1 MVGPNFLRTQD
12 ARIDGSSICYVR
24 SWFWPVSLWS
34 GPPLFLSK
42 NAQQVQKVTLF
53 FFIWRGEEIGLWFWY
68 IWMVWWLNFFLNFFI
83 FLNFSHLQGETM
95 GQSWTTSANF
105 GYVPCLQTN
114 WIFHRFL
121 KGCFSLI
128 NTTSGEIFSKIGQ
141 YLGELGSKNPTKKGY
156 FIDDESVQKTFK
168 IYNLTTTK
176 YTLMKHNATIC
187 IFMTPCIWQ
196 KKSMKIIGRQRV

>member
-1 MVGPNFLRTQD
+1 MKGRRNRAL
-12 ARIDGSSICYVR
+12 ILIYLDGLMAEFFPEFFYFPQFQPSSGGNNGSKLDHKCKLWYV
-24 SWFWPVSLWS
+24 S
-34 GPPLFLSK
+34 
-42 NAQQVQKVTLF
+42 
-53 FFIWRGEEIGLWFWY
+53 
-68 IWMVWWLNFFLNFFI
+68 
-83 FLNFSHLQGETM
+83 
-95 GQSWTTSANF
+95 
-105 GYVPCLQTN
+105 CLQTN

-121 KGCFSLI
+121 KRFSLT
-128 NTTSGEIFSKIGQ
+128 NTSGEIFSKIGQ

-156 FIDDESVQKTFK
+156 FIDDESVQKTFN